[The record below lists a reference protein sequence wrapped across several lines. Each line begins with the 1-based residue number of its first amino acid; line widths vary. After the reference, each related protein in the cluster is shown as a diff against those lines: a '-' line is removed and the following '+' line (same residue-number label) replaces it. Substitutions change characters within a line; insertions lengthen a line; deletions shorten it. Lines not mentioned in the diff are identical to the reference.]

1 MTNTKNNTVNPSQIQ
16 ETADTKE
23 SLRLANETVKN
34 ILDQTDVMAKAVS
47 ESSNVMLDI
56 HAKATNN
63 DETLKGI
70 EKTVNEDHTLQK
82 ENKTI
87 LTSVNKSSEAI
98 EQDVATVR
106 ESAENVSTSNLN
118 LMENFAQQA
127 DIWEKIITTSN
138 EAYTNEVIK
147 ISELLTVIQK
157 TVDQQDPSEQL
168 DSLLDQSKELKE
180 ETVALVEQ
188 QRKDTQSFNEQLDV
202 NKKDMKAD
210 TDRLVTAVN
219 DIKGYNQ
226 NFENLQASLET
237 ITLRL
242 AMTKEPSDEK
252 SASKQA

>member
-1 MTNTKNNTVNPSQIQ
+1 MTNAKNNTTVNNIQ
-16 ETADTKE
+16 QSADTKE

-56 HAKATNN
+56 HTKATNN
-63 DETLKGI
+63 DETLKAI
-70 EKTVNEDHTLQK
+70 EKTVSEDHQLQK

-87 LTSVNKSSEAI
+87 LTTVNKSSEAI
-98 EQDVATVR
+98 EKDVATVR
-106 ESAENVSTSNLN
+106 KSAEDVSASNLN

-127 DIWEKIITTSN
+127 DIWEKTITTSN

-147 ISELLTVIQK
+147 ISELLTAIQTK
-157 TVDQQDPSEQL
+157 VDEQDPRELL

-180 ETVALVEQ
+180 GMSNLVEQ
-188 QRKDTQSFNEQLDV
+188 QRKDTQSFKEQLNV
-202 NKKDMKAD
+202 NKNDMKAD
-210 TDRLVTAVN
+210 TDRLVAAVE

-226 NFENLQASLET
+226 NFDTLQASLEA

-242 AMTKEPSDEK
+242 SMTEEPTDEK
-252 SASKQA
+252 PASKQA